1 MRVQFCCSQSVGVS
15 SEEEDAPGV
24 HAGTSWLRDRPAE
37 GSIFALA
44 DTRCYLALFLNR
56 KIDTAEQ
63 YMHYG
68 D

>member
-1 MRVQFCCSQSVGVS
+1 MGVS
-15 SEEEDAPGV
+15 SEEQDAPGV
-24 HAGTSWLRDRPAE
+24 HAGISWLRDRPAE

-44 DTRCYLALFLNR
+44 DTRCHLAFFLIR
-56 KIDTAEQ
+56 KIHTAEQ